1 MADNEYRRMPM
12 RIQARKGS
20 DAERLYYTQSALPG
34 APFPLPLVPTAIAP
48 RIKAD
53 PLEDLIFHGG
63 KTVPKMQFQNIY
75 LGTRG
80 SWAESDVRSI
90 DSGITRAMR
99 FDRLNNMLTQYF
111 PGTSLSCDVRASFA
125 LDRAAPPQFDQA
137 QLKQLM
143 QELFSQRL
151 ILAQDLD
158 VTIFNLL
165 LPPGA
170 VLSLDGA
177 DSRHGLGGFHDC
189 VHFDSGG
196 KQVTLYYSANV
207 FSQLVTGVENGIAV
221 FNQPW
226 KNVVATLYHELNE
239 FRTDPDVGDAIE
251 QQSNDFLGWVSR
263 QGHEVGDQPVFV
275 ATDLQQVFKEISAHD
290 GGPKLSIQFLFSN
303 AVHGAEGPIAHPHSP
318 AITPPSAGGDAR
330 GGKKTAVRPHGNR
343 LRGAELSRSSL
354 LFGGPFGR
362 MFRTVPPAEFGNDD
376 SATQAALA
384 ALAAK
389 MTADFD
395 APKDGPDAEES
406 GLPAAYTYLGQF
418 IDHDLT
424 FDPASSLQRQ
434 NDPDALVDY
443 RTPRFDLDN
452 VYGRGPDDN
461 PYLYE
466 DGRLFIL
473 GQALTGAAKNLDARD
488 LPRSVPRSGGPRRA
502 IIGDPRNDEN
512 VIISQ
517 LQGLFHRFHNK
528 IANDHPEWNF
538 NRVQREVRFHY
549 QWLVLNDFLPA
560 IVSDS
565 VLDRVVPH
573 VRKRTSV
580 VADPP
585 KLDFYHARD
594 EAFMPLEFSAAAYR
608 FGHSMVRPGYRLSET
623 IGPLAIFAT
632 NPFEALT
639 GFREFPGN
647 WAMDWGL
654 FIDLEPRDPDD
665 ATRTQLAYR
674 IDTSLVNPLG
684 NLPPEIAV
692 NPNVLAERNLLRG
705 WRMRLPSGQ
714 AIARAM
720 GIAPIP
726 DNQLLIGKFTGDD
739 ADIVGTVTSVAPAF
753 ADNCPLWAYALAE
766 TEEASV
772 ELMTTKGPRG
782 LKTRKLGPVGGGIVA
797 ETFVGLMLKDS
808 TSFLVQDP
816 RWTPSLGI
824 NGAFGLRDLVRVA
837 LQA

>member
-1 MADNEYRRMPM
+1 MDDNEYRRKPM
-12 RIQARKGS
+12 RIQARQGS
-20 DAERLYYTQSALPG
+20 EAERLYYTESALPG
-34 APFPLPLVPTAIAP
+34 APFPLPPVPKAIAP
-48 RIKAD
+48 GIKAD

-75 LGTRG
+75 LGT
-80 SWAESDVRSI
+80 SANWAESDVKSI
-90 DSGITRAMR
+90 DGGIARAMR

-111 PGTSLSCDVRASFA
+111 PGTGLSCDVRASF
-125 LDRAAPPQFDQA
+125 LLNRAVPGQFSQD
-137 QLKQLM
+137 QLKQLL
-143 QELFSQRL
+143 QELFGQGL
-151 ILAQDLD
+151 IGRQDLD
-158 VTIFNLL
+158 ATIFNLL

-177 DSRHGLGGFHDC
+177 DSRRGLGGFHDS
-189 VHFDSGG
+189 VHFDDAG

-207 FSQLVTGVENGIAV
+207 FSQIVNGVEDGIAV
-221 FNQPW
+221 FDRPW

-251 QQSNDFLGWVSR
+251 QRSNDFLGWASR

-275 ATDLQQVFKEISAHD
+275 ASDLHQVFKEISAHD
-290 GGPKLSIQFLFSN
+290 GGPKLSVQFLFSN
-303 AVHGAEGPIAHPHSP
+303 AVHGAEGPITHPHSP
-318 AITPPSAGGDAR
+318 ALTPSGGGAAH
-330 GGKKTAVRPHGNR
+330 GGTKAAVRPHGNR

-362 MFRTVPPAEFGNDD
+362 MFRTIPPADFGNDD
-376 SATQAALA
+376 AASQAALA

-389 MTADFD
+389 MTAAFD

-473 GQALTGAAKNLDARD
+473 GQALTGAAKNLYARD
-488 LPRSVPRSGGPRRA
+488 LARSTPRSGGPRRA

-512 VIISQ
+512 VIVSQ
-517 LQGLFHRFHNK
+517 LQGLLHRFHNK
-528 IANDHPEWNF
+528 IANDHPEWDF
-538 NRVQREVRFHY
+538 SRIQREVRFHY

-560 IVSDS
+560 IVSDG

-573 VRKRTSV
+573 VRKRTNV

-585 KLDFYHARD
+585 SLAFYHARD

-674 IDTSLVNPLG
+674 LDTSLVNPLG
-684 NLPPEIAV
+684 NLPPQIAV

-714 AIARAM
+714 AMARAM
-720 GIAPIP
+720 GIAPLP
-726 DNQLLIGKFTGDD
+726 DDRLLIGKFTGDD
-739 ADIVGTVTSVAPAF
+739 ADIVGTVSSIAPAF
-753 ADNCPLWAYALAE
+753 ADNCPLWTYVLAE

-772 ELMTTKGPRG
+772 ELTTTKGPRG
-782 LKTRKLGPVGGGIVA
+782 LKTRKLGPVGGSIVA
-797 ETFVGLMLKDS
+797 ETFVGLLLKDS
-808 TSFLVQDP
+808 TSFLTQDP

-824 NGAFGLRDLVRVA
+824 NGTFGLRDLIRVA
-837 LQA
+837 LQG